1 MILCASSMLTGCLKY
16 ETKEVTIEVKNLLN
30 CAQPH
35 EQEEN
40 KEKKYEVIDVEL
52 SFKSVAKTYPYYEM
66 HQDVFLE
73 PK

>member
-1 MILCASSMLTGCLKY
+1 MYLKFFVNG
-16 ETKEVTIEVKNLLN
+16 EKLKEIVCEDRLRKGDVFTFE
-30 CAQPH
+30 
-35 EQEEN
+35 
-40 KEKKYEVIDVEL
+40 EKKYEVIDVEL